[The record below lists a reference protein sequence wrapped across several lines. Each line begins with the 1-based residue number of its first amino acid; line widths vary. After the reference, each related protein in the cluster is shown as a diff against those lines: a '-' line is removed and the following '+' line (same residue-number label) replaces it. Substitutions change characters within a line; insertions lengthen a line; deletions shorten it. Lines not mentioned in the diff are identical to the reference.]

1 MKITLEQYD
10 YTYTVETPYDD
21 LQADE
26 VMQIVIDLLKAAGYP
41 MGDYDA
47 EI

>member
-21 LQADE
+21 LQADAA
-26 VMQIVIDLLKAAGYP
+26 MQMMIDLLKAAGYP
-41 MGDYDA
+41 MDDNDV